1 MIDKSSGKYKRYE
14 ELRKRHSDLLDQI
27 KKEYSDEV
35 DAEIDNVREELI
47 KLRKELGIVVPKMK
61 SVNELIMI
69 EINRVKEY
77 KDEYKNNP
85 LFHEII
91 DGIINYNNPV
101 EAIVNALYSYNQML
115 TNITSVIAQN
125 ADDESVNKVIENLQ
139 NQLKENNE

>member
-1 MIDKSSGKYKRYE
+1 MKNTENRYE
-14 ELRKRHSDLLDQI
+14 LEELIMMTVANNKDY
-27 KKEYSDEV
+27 KKEYEC
-35 DAEIDNVREELI
+35 
-47 KLRKELGIVVPKMK
+47 
-61 SVNELIMI
+61 
-69 EINRVKEY
+69 
-77 KDEYKNNP
+77 NP

-91 DGIINYNNPV
+91 EGITNSDDVI

>member
-61 SVNELIMI
+61 
-69 EINRVKEY
+69 
-77 KDEYKNNP
+77 
-85 LFHEII
+85 II
-91 DGIINYNNPV
+91 KG
-101 EAIVNALYSYNQML
+101 
-115 TNITSVIAQN
+115 
-125 ADDESVNKVIENLQ
+125 
-139 NQLKENNE
+139 

>member
-1 MIDKSSGKYKRYE
+1 
-14 ELRKRHSDLLDQI
+14 
-27 KKEYSDEV
+27 
-35 DAEIDNVREELI
+35 
-47 KLRKELGIVVPKMK
+47 MK

-91 DGIINYNNPV
+91 DEIINYNNPV

>member
-61 SVNELIMI
+61 
-69 EINRVKEY
+69 
-77 KDEYKNNP
+77 
-85 LFHEII
+85 
-91 DGIINYNNPV
+91 
-101 EAIVNALYSYNQML
+101 
-115 TNITSVIAQN
+115 IT
-125 ADDESVNKVIENLQ
+125 KG
-139 NQLKENNE
+139 